1 MAKLKVGVDI
11 TSDGYTFLAV
21 TLGSY
26 GSWQIGLDLQN
37 VIQIVNAKRLN
48 IVQVFYGKHEAMNVN
63 QFGSILFDKGE
74 KPIPIGLFL
83 ANKNT
88 VKFLKPGEVY
98 KYFDAPKDSYHDGLH
113 HEGWLDEKVKMFE
126 KHKE

>member
-1 MAKLKVGVDI
+1 MANKLKVGVDI

-26 GSWQIGLDLQN
+26 GSWQIGLDLQD
-37 VIQIVNAKRLN
+37 VIQSVNAKRLN
-48 IVQVFYGKHEAMNVN
+48 IVQVFYGKHEAMHVN
-63 QFGSILFDKGE
+63 DWGNPVFDKG
-74 KPIPIGLFL
+74 KSPVPIGLFL

-98 KYFDAPKDSYHDGLH
+98 KYFPNADKPDNDGLH
-113 HEGWLDEKVKMFE
+113 HQAWVQEQTQEK
-126 KHKE
+126 